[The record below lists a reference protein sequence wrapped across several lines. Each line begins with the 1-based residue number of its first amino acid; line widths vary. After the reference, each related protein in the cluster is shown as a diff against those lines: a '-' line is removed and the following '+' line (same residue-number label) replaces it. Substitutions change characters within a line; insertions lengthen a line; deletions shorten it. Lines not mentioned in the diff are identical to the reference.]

1 MIMYEKISLISEKD
15 YNKVWLANIKNSD
28 TLVVVKELS
37 HANTDVL
44 ESIASIND
52 IHIPH
57 ILSHETTGDITT
69 VVEEYISGLTL
80 NNYINEKQLSEA
92 EIIKLISQVCDGLRV
107 IHSQNPPIIHKD
119 LKPSNI
125 IVSSDGIVKIIDFD
139 AARKYK
145 ENADT
150 DTCHLG
156 TAAFASPEHYGYSQT
171 DERSDIYS
179 LGAVMYELFSGKQL
193 PKIPA
198 KKTFDADELYN
209 STNTLSKK
217 LIHIIQKCTM
227 FNPSARYQNIDELQH
242 ELNNYNKYPKKLF
255 TASAIT
261 ILALFCFAVGFAIF
275 TNHRNKATSA
285 EHITTN
291 APTSESALND
301 TSYQPEAQTD
311 IPDTAMPVSAS
322 PDITDKNNSKNI
334 AEEQNSSK
342 INKKTTKSP
351 DDRTKNSSKS
361 QKSDA
366 AKSTKY
372 AKKINN
378 NQAVSSNK
386 TNENIKK
393 ATADKNTIQS
403 KRTTTDKNTVKNKKN
418 TKDRKN
424 STTGNNNKTNTS
436 TPAPNKTTTPELS
449 SPVTVNLTGKI
460 GYYLD
465 SYNKETGS
473 SIMFVFFY
481 LRNKPSLTP
490 LNVGSDVLN
499 KYKVQKVYIEDT
511 TTENTYAVP
520 AKYWSLMHN
529 QIVKISDKF
538 LSVLELNNTYKLII
552 DCDNAFITAK
562 VKIIENLNMVTVPF
576 NQFGISPGCFEY
588 EPENPAA
595 QTFAFANAYGRTIT
609 KITIPDLDITLS
621 TKYYSIDPTNTYIT
635 FKKSFFKK
643 FCNGSGVTVH
653 LYHNKVAN
661 IKDDFEYSNFTF
673 YTQN

>member
-92 EIIKLISQVCDGLRV
+92 EIIRLISQVCDGLRV

-179 LGAVMYELFSGKQL
+179 LGAVMYELFSGKQF
-193 PKIPA
+193 PKISA

-255 TASAIT
+255 TVSAIT
-261 ILALFCFAVGFAIF
+261 ALALFCLAIGFAIF

-301 TSYQPEAQTD
+301 ASYQSEPPTD
-311 IPDTAMPVSAS
+311 ISDTAMPVSAS
-322 PDITDKNNSKNI
+322 PDITDKNNAKSI
-334 AEEQNSSK
+334 AEEQDYGK

-351 DDRTKNSSKS
+351 DDKTKNSSKS
-361 QKSDA
+361 KNSDA

-372 AKKINN
+372 AKNINN

-393 ATADKNTIQS
+393 ATADKNTIKS
-403 KRTTTDKNTVKNKKN
+403 KKTTTDKNTVKNKKN
-418 TKDRKN
+418 TKDSKN
-424 STTGNNNKTNTS
+424 STTGNNNKTTTN

-465 SYNKETGS
+465 SYNNETGS

-520 AKYWSLMHN
+520 AKYWSLVHN

-538 LSVLELNNTYKLII
+538 LSVLELNNTYKLIL

-562 VKIIENLNMVTVPF
+562 VKIIQNLNMVTTPF

-588 EPENPAA
+588 EPETPAA

-643 FCNGSGVTVH
+643 FCNGSDVTVH

-673 YTQN
+673 YTQK